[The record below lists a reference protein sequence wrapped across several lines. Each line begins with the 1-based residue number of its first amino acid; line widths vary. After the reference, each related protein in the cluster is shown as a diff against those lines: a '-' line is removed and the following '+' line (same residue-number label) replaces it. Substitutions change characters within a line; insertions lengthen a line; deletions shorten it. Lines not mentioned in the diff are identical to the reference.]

1 MFSISTGMVVL
12 TSTIVT
18 IIIIIIIIIIIRCVV
33 LPVAAAGIFICSD
46 TRLSLPLQESGLE
59 VMGSSRIGHQ
69 PVLAVLTLCRRR
81 SVSQDLA
88 VQDGRGCMI
97 CAKYGVLQKGQQE
110 ACEPQQSLNSAEAPQ
125 SCLPK
130 PLQLDIFCSC
140 EEVLRA

>member
-1 MFSISTGMVVL
+1 MVVL

-18 IIIIIIIIIIIRCVV
+18 IIIIIIRCVV

-59 VMGSSRIGHQ
+59 GMGSSRIGHQ

-88 VQDGRGCMI
+88 VQDGQGCM
-97 CAKYGVLQKGQQE
+97 
-110 ACEPQQSLNSAEAPQ
+110 CEVWGPSEGTAGSMRTTTKPKFGR
-125 SCLPK
+125 SSPILPPK
-130 PLQLDIFCSC
+130 ATSK
-140 EEVLRA
+140 